1 MNFFEITIELYKVG
15 SAKLPFL
22 NIISQLN
29 LDGGEASFEWKILGM
44 IILATL
50 GVYSIF
56 DIYLSKIYVACAQ
69 QQQEDYLQNAPFTLA
84 LIKEKPNHYSLSR
97 KVVAQLEENHRRS
110 DMDQLTYKE
119 FPPGHP
125 GHLDDM
131 NQRLLADIVQKSL
144 LTQNKYNLT
153 HYPHIRNKWGSLMV
167 PEQRNQKYF
176 VLSNKKYPQ
185 PGTYVFHWV
194 RLDCYILSAVMEYET
209 PKQWS

>member
-22 NIISQLN
+22 NIIYQLN

-56 DIYLSKIYVACAQ
+56 DIYLSKIYDQ

-84 LIKEKPNHYSLSR
+84 LIKEKPHHYSLSR

-131 NQRLLADIVQKSL
+131 NQKLLADIVQKSL
-144 LTQNKYNLT
+144 LTQDKYNLT
-153 HYPHIRNKWGSLMV
+153 HYPHIRNK
-167 PEQRNQKYF
+167 
-176 VLSNKKYPQ
+176 
-185 PGTYVFHWV
+185 
-194 RLDCYILSAVMEYET
+194 
-209 PKQWS
+209 